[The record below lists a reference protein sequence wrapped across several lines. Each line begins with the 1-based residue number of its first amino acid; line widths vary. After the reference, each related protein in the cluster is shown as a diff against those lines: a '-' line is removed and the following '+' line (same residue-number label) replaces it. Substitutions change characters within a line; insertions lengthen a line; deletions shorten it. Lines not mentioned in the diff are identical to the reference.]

1 MKRYVAFAA
10 VLTVLVCIFCG
21 CGFWDGE
28 YVSVE
33 PYQQQNSGSQK
44 KTITVANYQQ
54 MREAVV
60 DLIDSGAESGILYI
74 PNFSRGSVRFYM
86 ETAIRYATETTPIGA
101 YAVENIS
108 YEIGTRSGKEAIAL
122 SISYRRELSEILRIE
137 DADDME
143 SACRII
149 DGEMEKCKPSV
160 VVLVHDYKE
169 TDMVRYATAYAAQN
183 PDLVMEIPAVEAY
196 VYPEAGEERIVE
208 LIFTYKH
215 DRDTLLQMKEKA
227 SYVFTASELYARSA
241 GQVREKY
248 AQLYAFL
255 MERTNY
261 LYEKSDTPAYSL
273 LIEGRGDCKAF
284 ADVYAAMCRKAGLE
298 CHVVEGTRDGEPW
311 TWNVIK
317 FRGSNYHLD
326 LLRCNQDGGFDPK
339 IGSAMVGY
347 SWDSSALNN

>member
-1 MKRYVAFAA
+1 MKRYVAFATVLA
-10 VLTVLVCIFCG
+10 VLCCVLCA
-21 CGFWDGE
+21 CGFWNGE

-44 KTITVANYQQ
+44 KTITVANYHQ

-60 DLIDSGAESGILYI
+60 DLIESGAESGILYI

-137 DADDME
+137 EADEME
-143 SACRII
+143 SAFRII
-149 DGEMEKCKPSV
+149 DDEMGKCKPSAV
-160 VVLVHDYKE
+160 VWVHHYEETDLVH
-169 TDMVRYATAYAAQN
+169 YATVYAAQN

-196 VYPEAGEERIVE
+196 VYPDAGEERIIE
-208 LIFTYKH
+208 LIFTYKN
-215 DRDTLLQMKEKA
+215 DRDTLLQMQEKA
-227 SYVFTASELYARSA
+227 SYVFTAAELYARSA

-255 MERTNY
+255 MERTDY
-261 LYEKSDTPAYSL
+261 VYEKSDTTAYSL
-273 LIEGRGDCKAF
+273 LIEGKGDCKAF
-284 ADVYAAMCRKAGLE
+284 ADIYAAMCRRAGLE

-317 FRGSNYHLD
+317 FRGSEYHLD
-326 LLRCNQDGGFDPK
+326 LLRCNEGGGFDPK
-339 IGSAMVGY
+339 IGSAMEGY
-347 SWDSSALNN
+347 SWDRSALKD

>member
-1 MKRYVAFAA
+1 MKRYVAFA
-10 VLTVLVCIFCG
+10 TVLALMCCVLCA

-33 PYQQQNSGSQK
+33 PHQQQSSGSQK
-44 KTITVANYQQ
+44 KTITVANYHQ
-54 MREAVV
+54 MRDAVV
-60 DLIDSGAESGILYI
+60 DLIESGAESGILYI

-137 DADDME
+137 EADEIE

-149 DGEMEKCKPSV
+149 NGEMEKYKSSV
-160 VVLVHDYKE
+160 AVWVHNYEE
-169 TDMVRYATAYAAQN
+169 TDMVHYVTAYAAQN
-183 PDLVMEIPAVEAY
+183 PDLVMEIPAVEAF
-196 VYPEAGEERIVE
+196 VYPDSGNERIIE
-208 LIFTYKH
+208 LVFTYRN
-215 DRDTLLQMKEKA
+215 DRDVLLQMNEKT
-227 SYVFTASELYARSA
+227 SYVFTAAELYARSA

-255 MERTNY
+255 MERTDY
-261 LYEKSDTPAYSL
+261 TYEKSDTPAYSL
-273 LIEGRGDCKAF
+273 LIEGKGDCYAF
-284 ADVYAAMCRKAGLE
+284 ADIYAAMCRRAGLE
-298 CHVVEGTRDGEPW
+298 CHVVEGIRDGEPW

-317 FRGSNYHLD
+317 FRGSEYHLD
-326 LLRCNQDGGFDPK
+326 LLRCNEGGGFDPK
-339 IGSAMVGY
+339 IGSAMEGY
-347 SWDSSALNN
+347 SWDRSALKD